1 LIKIPVELT
10 DRKGIYETPLRRNV
24 QLIRRWIRAIRLKF
38 LLASLIASAI
48 GIYLAFWKYSSFDLN
63 YALLTML
70 GVFSLHASIDLL
82 NDYWDYK
89 RGIDKVV
96 KRTKFSGGSGIIPEN
111 ILSPQSVYK
120 AAMLFLIIGITIG
133 GYFVLLRGPL
143 VAVILVFAILA
154 IFFYS
159 SKIVNFGLAELF
171 VGIKGALI
179 VIGSFYV
186 QTSFIE
192 FPVIFLGIII
202 GLLSSSVL
210 LINSFPDYNAD
221 RLGGRRTVVIILGKR
236 RSYKVFTIIIMAVY
250 AMILIGICIN
260 FLSVYSI
267 VCLVSTPYSLKAIR
281 ELRKNYEDSDALVP
295 AMASTVKY
303 SRITSLAL
311 LISMM
316 VPISWKMYF

>member
-1 LIKIPVELT
+1 
-10 DRKGIYETPLRRNV
+10 
-24 QLIRRWIRAIRLKF
+24 
-38 LLASLIASAI
+38 
-48 GIYLAFWKYSSFDLN
+48 
-63 YALLTML
+63 M
-70 GVFSLHASIDLL
+70 FSLHASIDLL

-96 KRTKFSGGSGIIPEN
+96 KRTKYSGGSGIIPEN

-120 AAMLFLIIGITIG
+120 AAVLLLIIGITIG

-143 VAVILVFAILA
+143 VAVILVFAVLA

-192 FPVIFLGIII
+192 FPVIFLGMII

-210 LINSFPDYNAD
+210 LINSFPDYDAD
-221 RLGGRRTVVIILGKR
+221 RLGGRRTAVIILGKR
-236 RSYKVFTIIIMAVY
+236 RCCIFFSIIVMAAY
-250 AMILIGICIN
+250 AMILIGIFIN

-267 VCLVSTPYSLKAIR
+267 ACLASTPYSLKAIR
-281 ELRKNYEDSDALVP
+281 GVGRNYEDSDALVP
-295 AMASTVKY
+295 AMASAIKF

-311 LISMM
+311 LISMI
-316 VPISWKMYF
+316 VPIYWGPYF